1 MRNKVLCKVKEK
13 DRAAMEELIE
23 VAQPLLKLIQKCC
36 EDDIKKLNVIE
47 DDDYTN
53 PAFPILRA
61 YKELPI
67 FKGRMD
73 ATGIGRPIYE
83 SLHKKLGDRL
93 ERVVFTPEEKEII
106 TI

>member
-13 DRAAMEELIE
+13 DRAAMEELIK

-36 EDDIKKLNVIE
+36 EDDINKLSAIE

-61 YKELPI
+61 YKDGNK
-67 FKGRMD
+67 KGL
-73 ATGIGRPIYE
+73 T
-83 SLHKKLGDRL
+83 KLSEYVIMCIED
-93 ERVVFTPEEKEII
+93 
-106 TI
+106 